1 MPESC
6 SLFDTLHTV
15 EFPRQDGC
23 VINGDASSDFS
34 RVHATKAP
42 TEDASPLWLPSL
54 LPPPS
59 QQGHQVAGLSCLPPL
74 EIDEK
79 WLAIGMK
86 TYKGVA
92 GKYALRCKALQNFLY
107 ALFPTA
113 KCYRS
118 RVTALYLRSVCVL
131 NSAFET

>member
-23 VINGDASSDFS
+23 VINGNASSDFS
-34 RVHATKAP
+34 RVRATKAP
-42 TEDASPLWLPSL
+42 RLRTHPHYGCP
-54 LPPPS
+54 
-59 QQGHQVAGLSCLPPL
+59 HCCLPRVSRATKWRGFPVFLPL
-74 EIDEK
+74 EIDER

-92 GKYALRCKALQNFLY
+92 SKYALGCKALQNFL
-107 ALFPTA
+107 
-113 KCYRS
+113 
-118 RVTALYLRSVCVL
+118 
-131 NSAFET
+131 